1 MGGGQPSLSG
11 PTGSPPP
18 FRLPNYSP
26 STGPLPLSEDPVQ
39 PHGQVVPLEKACG
52 CLICGTALP
61 RFLCSDPMAGRF

>member
-39 PHGQVVPLEKACG
+39 PHGQVVPGEG
-52 CLICGTALP
+52 MWLP
-61 RFLCSDPMAGRF
+61 HLWDSPAQVLVL